1 MQHGAFGEREMQERA
16 LFANT
21 FLHQPSIATRLIRE
35 FLEASSEFRQNPKS
49 YVVSA
54 FKSDGVG
61 GHRRKMLLRFGLAI
75 GIVVYACFF
84 GAILI
89 LWSIHAK
96 AKSDPQGELAIHWVN
111 PEDFKQVEI
120 EKPKAKE
127 KAGGGGGGG
136 RNTPTPASKGQLP
149 KFSLTPPIIAPRP
162 EPTPRPPS
170 LPVPET
176 VQVDPRLEPKRD
188 ELAMTGLP
196 NGVPGPPSA
205 GPGSGGGMGTGEGG
219 GMGPGN
225 GRGVGPGNGYN
236 MGGGDP
242 RLGGG
247 NGGPATSVDTKP
259 VPLNSPQPRYTEE
272 ARKNKIQ
279 GNVTARVLI
288 GADGQVKQVK
298 ITRGLPDGLDE
309 QAIQAAYQLRFKPAM
324 KSGQPVAYW
333 MPVLIEFNLR

>member
-1 MQHGAFGEREMQERA
+1 MQEKALFEGAF
-16 LFANT
+16 LN
-21 FLHQPSIATRLIRE
+21 QPLLINRLTSEFVAGTRE
-35 FLEASSEFRQNPKS
+35 FTQDPKG
-49 YVVSA
+49 YLITA
-54 FKSDGVG
+54 FKGDGIG
-61 GHRRKMLLRFGLAI
+61 GRRRKTLLRFGLAI
-75 GIVVYACFF
+75 GIVVYAVFF
-84 GAILI
+84 GAILV

-96 AKSDPQGELAIHWVN
+96 AKATAAEELEVHMIN
-111 PEDFKQVEI
+111 PDDFKMQQI
-120 EKPKAKE
+120 EMPKAEK

-149 KFSLTPPIIAPRP
+149 KFSLTPPLIAPRP

-188 ELAMTGLP
+188 DLALTGLP
-196 NGVPGPPSA
+196 TGVPGPPSA
-205 GPGSGGGMGTGEGG
+205 GPGSGGGMGDGSGG

-247 NGGPATSVDTKP
+247 SGAPATSVDQKP
-259 VPLNSPQPRYTEE
+259 ILLNSPRPNYTED

-279 GNVTARVLI
+279 GTVTARVLI
-288 GADGQVKQVK
+288 GADGSVKQVK
-298 ITRGLPDGLDE
+298 ILRGLPDGLNE
-309 QAIQAAYQLRFKPAM
+309 QAIQAAYQMRFRAAM
-324 KSGQPVAYW
+324 KTGQPVAYW
-333 MPVLIEFNLR
+333 QSVEIAFSLR